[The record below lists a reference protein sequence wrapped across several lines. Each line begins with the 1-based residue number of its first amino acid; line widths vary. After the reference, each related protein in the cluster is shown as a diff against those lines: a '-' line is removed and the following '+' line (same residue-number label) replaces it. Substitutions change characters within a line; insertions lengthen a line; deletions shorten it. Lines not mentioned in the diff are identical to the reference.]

1 MAFVLQDV
9 INEIEETRSLEPLK
23 KFKKENLVKV
33 AAHYGIT
40 PAVGATKSHILNL
53 IKDHCVE
60 NDIIDEVEEK
70 PIAETAEIV
79 RLKLDFEREERRL
92 AREAE
97 KALQDAQFAE
107 AQKAREAAEAEAEKA
122 RELRLAELKE
132 ARELRELE
140 LKAEQEKALLAAE
153 IEAKKEAAA
162 REHELKMAGLGKHS
176 PSDKASVFDPARNIR
191 LVPPFQEKEVD
202 KYFAHFEKVA
212 DSLNWPKESW
222 VLLLQSVLV
231 GKAQEIYGSL
241 SVEQSSNYEHVKE
254 AILKAYELVPEA
266 YRQKF
271 RNYLKYDS
279 KTHVEFARE
288 KENLFNRWCH
298 SKEIGQDFK
307 KLKQMVLLEEF
318 KDKVRPDI
326 RSHLDEQKVEELE
339 KAAIMADDY
348 ALTHKMSSKSGNPQQ
363 KRYHGSGNRE
373 NVSRNMDDRKRQ
385 GKSTENVGLVS
396 KVEPLKPISC
406 GHCGKPGHII
416 TNCWKLGGKTP
427 CEHCGRF
434 NHKSEDCRIA
444 KNKLQKEVKP
454 TGLTSL
460 KGLKV
465 SPFNESENS
474 KGVKVK
480 PLIDRNSFVEK
491 NKGIKV
497 NPLHNDKS
505 CIEDEISPNTESDYM
520 ENYKPFISKGV
531 VSLVGDENS
540 SQKVKILRDTGATQS
555 LMLDSVLP
563 LTEKSFTGAN
573 VLISG
578 VEMGVLEVP
587 LHEVNIKSSL
597 INGNIVIGMRPSLP
611 VEGISLILG
620 NDLAGEK
627 VMVDPRVVEKP
638 RDDEET
644 ERLAEKFPGIFP
656 ASVVTRSMKAKEE
669 AIKEQGKEEIG
680 LSGTFLENIDG
691 KFEERNKEKAD
702 KALMRKESR
711 NVKENIPEKQ
721 ESESKSV
728 ISRQNLIEEQS
739 NDKEL
744 LDLFKIAL
752 TPVEAEKVSVG
763 YLIKD
768 DILMRKW
775 SPTAC
780 DNNEKGE
787 TVYQIVVPTVYRRE
801 VLELAH
807 DLPMSGHLGVRK
819 TYNRVLQHFFWPGLK
834 RDVAKWCRECH
845 TCQLG
850 GKPNQNIPQAP
861 LHPIPVFDE
870 PFSHIIIDCV
880 GPLPKTKSQNEFLLT
895 IMCSSTRFPE
905 AIPLRSIKTN
915 AILKALIKFFTIF
928 GLPKSIQSDQGTN
941 FMAHAFQ
948 QVMNQLGIKQYKSSA
963 YHPESQGALER
974 FHQTLKTMIRMYCTE
989 NSRDWD
995 EGVHLLLFA
1004 VRESVQESLGFSPFE
1019 LVFGHAV
1026 RGPLLLLKEKWL
1038 DEDPEKISVLKYVA
1052 TFKDR
1057 LFRAG
1062 QMAKRNLQESQS
1074 KMKVWYDR
1082 KAKSRCFEPGD
1093 RVLVLFPVVGNPLQA
1108 KYSGPYKV
1116 VKKISD
1122 TNYLVK
1128 TPDRRKETQV
1138 CHINML
1144 KAYHEKPKPELV
1156 TLNNRLGLESLTHSK
1171 DCVGQVAEKEED
1183 TESEVRLGNDQQPIK
1198 LQNSQILND
1207 LDTKLS
1213 HLPSVQRKELAEVI
1227 TQYREVFPDVPSKT
1241 NLIEHDVDVGD
1252 SAPIKQHPY
1261 RVSPM
1266 KKELLDK
1273 EVQYMLKNDI
1283 IEESQSNWSSPCI
1296 LVPKHDGG
1304 FRFCTDFRKVNDK
1317 TKSDSFPIP
1326 RIADCIDQIG
1336 NAKFVSTFDMLKG
1349 YWQVPLTQRAR
1360 EISAFVTPSGLYQ
1373 YKVMPFGMK
1382 NAPATFQRM
1391 VNKLVRDIDGCEG
1404 YIDDV
1409 VIYSD
1414 NWSDHI
1420 HQIKR
1425 FFQIM
1430 REAKLTINLMKSE
1443 FGKATVKYLGHIVG
1457 QGQVR
1462 PLDAKIQ
1469 TIAKF
1474 PIPTSRKE
1482 LARFLGMAGY
1492 YRNFCLNFSDIAA
1505 PLTNL
1510 LSKKVKFVWTDDC
1523 QMAFDKVKLLLQKSP
1538 VLKSPD
1544 YEKPFKLI
1552 IDSSDVGTG
1561 SVLVQEASDG
1571 LDHPVSYFSKKF
1583 LKYQK
1588 NYSVV
1593 EKETLGLVLAL
1604 EHFDVYLGS
1613 TPFKIKVY
1621 TDHNPLTFL
1630 KTMKN
1635 KNQRLVRWSLALQ
1648 EYNLEIQ
1655 HIPGSE
1661 NVVADALS
1669 RCIG

>member
-1 MAFVLQDV
+1 M
-9 INEIEETRSLEPLK
+9 
-23 KFKKENLVKV
+23 
-33 AAHYGIT
+33 
-40 PAVGATKSHILNL
+40 
-53 IKDHCVE
+53 
-60 NDIIDEVEEK
+60 
-70 PIAETAEIV
+70 
-79 RLKLDFEREERRL
+79 
-92 AREAE
+92 
-97 KALQDAQFAE
+97 
-107 AQKAREAAEAEAEKA
+107 QK
-122 RELRLAELKE
+122 
-132 ARELRELE
+132 
-140 LKAEQEKALLAAE
+140 
-153 IEAKKEAAA
+153 
-162 REHELKMAGLGKHS
+162 G
-176 PSDKASVFDPARNIR
+176 
-191 LVPPFQEKEVD
+191 
-202 KYFAHFEKVA
+202 
-212 DSLNWPKESW
+212 
-222 VLLLQSVLV
+222 
-231 GKAQEIYGSL
+231 
-241 SVEQSSNYEHVKE
+241 
-254 AILKAYELVPEA
+254 
-266 YRQKF
+266 
-271 RNYLKYDS
+271 
-279 KTHVEFARE
+279 
-288 KENLFNRWCH
+288 
-298 SKEIGQDFK
+298 
-307 KLKQMVLLEEF
+307 
-318 KDKVRPDI
+318 
-326 RSHLDEQKVEELE
+326 
-339 KAAIMADDY
+339 
-348 ALTHKMSSKSGNPQQ
+348 
-363 KRYHGSGNRE
+363 
-373 NVSRNMDDRKRQ
+373 
-385 GKSTENVGLVS
+385 
-396 KVEPLKPISC
+396 
-406 GHCGKPGHII
+406 
-416 TNCWKLGGKTP
+416 
-427 CEHCGRF
+427 
-434 NHKSEDCRIA
+434 
-444 KNKLQKEVKP
+444 VKP

-480 PLIDRNSFVEK
+480 PLIDWNSFVEK

-520 ENYKPFISKGV
+520 ENYKPFISEGV

-563 LTEKSFTGAN
+563 LTENSFTGAN

-578 VEMGVLEVP
+578 VEMGILEVP

-638 RDDEET
+638 REDEKT
-644 ERLAEKFPGIFP
+644 ARLTEKFPGIFP
-656 ASVVTRSMKAKEE
+656 ASVVTRSMKAKKE
-669 AIKEQGKEEIG
+669 AIKGQGKEEIG

-702 KALMRKESR
+702 KALMRNESR

-721 ESESKSV
+721 ESESKLV

-752 TPVEAEKVSVG
+752 TPVKPEKVSVG

-768 DILMRKW
+768 NIMMRKW
-775 SPTAC
+775 STHH
-780 DNNEKGE
+780 
-787 TVYQIVVPTVYRRE
+787 V
-801 VLELAH
+801 
-807 DLPMSGHLGVRK
+807 
-819 TYNRVLQHFFWPGLK
+819 
-834 RDVAKWCRECH
+834 
-845 TCQLG
+845 
-850 GKPNQNIPQAP
+850 
-861 LHPIPVFDE
+861 
-870 PFSHIIIDCV
+870 
-880 GPLPKTKSQNEFLLT
+880 T
-895 IMCSSTRFPE
+895 IR
-905 AIPLRSIKTN
+905 
-915 AILKALIKFFTIF
+915 
-928 GLPKSIQSDQGTN
+928 
-941 FMAHAFQ
+941 
-948 QVMNQLGIKQYKSSA
+948 
-963 YHPESQGALER
+963 
-974 FHQTLKTMIRMYCTE
+974 
-989 NSRDWD
+989 
-995 EGVHLLLFA
+995 
-1004 VRESVQESLGFSPFE
+1004 
-1019 LVFGHAV
+1019 
-1026 RGPLLLLKEKWL
+1026 PLLLLKEKWL

-1062 QMAKRNLQESQS
+1062 QIAKRNLQESQS

-1156 TLNNRLGLESLTHSK
+1156 TLNNRLGLESPTHNK

-1207 LDTKLS
+1207 LGTKLS
-1213 HLPSVQRKELAEVI
+1213 HFPSVQRKELAEVI

-1252 SAPIKQHPY
+1252 SASIKQHPY
-1261 RVSPM
+1261 RVSPI

-1273 EVQYMLKNDI
+1273 EVQYMLENDI

-1304 FRFCTDFRKVNDK
+1304 FQFCTDFRKVNDK

-1409 VIYSD
+1409 VIFSD
-1414 NWSDHI
+1414 NWS
-1420 HQIKR
+1420 
-1425 FFQIM
+1425 
-1430 REAKLTINLMKSE
+1430 
-1443 FGKATVKYLGHIVG
+1443 
-1457 QGQVR
+1457 
-1462 PLDAKIQ
+1462 
-1469 TIAKF
+1469 
-1474 PIPTSRKE
+1474 
-1482 LARFLGMAGY
+1482 
-1492 YRNFCLNFSDIAA
+1492 
-1505 PLTNL
+1505 
-1510 LSKKVKFVWTDDC
+1510 
-1523 QMAFDKVKLLLQKSP
+1523 
-1538 VLKSPD
+1538 
-1544 YEKPFKLI
+1544 FK
-1552 IDSSDVGTG
+1552 
-1561 SVLVQEASDG
+1561 
-1571 LDHPVSYFSKKF
+1571 
-1583 LKYQK
+1583 
-1588 NYSVV
+1588 
-1593 EKETLGLVLAL
+1593 
-1604 EHFDVYLGS
+1604 
-1613 TPFKIKVY
+1613 
-1621 TDHNPLTFL
+1621 
-1630 KTMKN
+1630 
-1635 KNQRLVRWSLALQ
+1635 
-1648 EYNLEIQ
+1648 
-1655 HIPGSE
+1655 
-1661 NVVADALS
+1661 
-1669 RCIG
+1669 

>member
-60 NDIIDEVEEK
+60 NDIIDEVEDK

-107 AQKAREAAEAEAEKA
+107 AQRA

-140 LKAEQEKALLAAE
+140 LKAEAD
-153 IEAKKEAAA
+153 KEAAT
-162 REHELKMAGLGKHS
+162 REHELKMASLGIHTPK
-176 PSDKASVFDPARNIR
+176 DKSSAFDPARNIR

-373 NVSRNMDDRKRQ
+373 NISRNMDDRKRQ

-480 PLIDRNSFVEK
+480 PLIDRNNFVEK

-497 NPLHNDKS
+497 NPLHNVKS

-520 ENYKPFISKGV
+520 ENYKPFISEGV

-563 LTEKSFTGAN
+563 LTENSFTGAN

-638 RDDEET
+638 RDDERT
-644 ERLAEKFPGIFP
+644 EKLAEKFPGIFP
-656 ASVVTRSMKAKEE
+656 ASVVTRSMKAKKA

-680 LSGTFLENIDG
+680 LSGTFLENIDV
-691 KFEERNKEKAD
+691 KFEERNSEKAE
-702 KALMRKESR
+702 KALMRNESR

-721 ESESKSV
+721 
-728 ISRQNLIEEQS
+728 
-739 NDKEL
+739 
-744 LDLFKIAL
+744 
-752 TPVEAEKVSVG
+752 
-763 YLIKD
+763 
-768 DILMRKW
+768 
-775 SPTAC
+775 
-780 DNNEKGE
+780 
-787 TVYQIVVPTVYRRE
+787 
-801 VLELAH
+801 
-807 DLPMSGHLGVRK
+807 
-819 TYNRVLQHFFWPGLK
+819 
-834 RDVAKWCRECH
+834 
-845 TCQLG
+845 
-850 GKPNQNIPQAP
+850 
-861 LHPIPVFDE
+861 
-870 PFSHIIIDCV
+870 
-880 GPLPKTKSQNEFLLT
+880 
-895 IMCSSTRFPE
+895 
-905 AIPLRSIKTN
+905 
-915 AILKALIKFFTIF
+915 
-928 GLPKSIQSDQGTN
+928 
-941 FMAHAFQ
+941 
-948 QVMNQLGIKQYKSSA
+948 
-963 YHPESQGALER
+963 
-974 FHQTLKTMIRMYCTE
+974 
-989 NSRDWD
+989 
-995 EGVHLLLFA
+995 
-1004 VRESVQESLGFSPFE
+1004 ESVQESLGFSPFE

-1128 TPDRRKETQV
+1128 TPGRRKETQV

-1144 KAYHEKPKPELV
+1144 KAYHEKPKPELMI
-1156 TLNNRLGLESLTHSK
+1156 LNNRLGLESPTHSK
-1171 DCVGQVAEKEED
+1171 DCVGQIAEKEED
-1183 TESEVRLGNDQQPIK
+1183 TESKVRLRNDQQPIK

-1207 LDTKLS
+1207 LGTKLS
-1213 HLPSVQRKELAEVI
+1213 HLPLVQRNELAEVI
-1227 TQYREVFPDVPSKT
+1227 TQYREVFPNVPSKT

-1252 SAPIKQHPY
+1252 SSPIKQHPH

-1273 EVQYMLKNDI
+1273 EVQYMLKNNI

-1409 VIYSD
+1409 VIFSD

-1420 HQIKR
+1420 RQIKR

-1469 TIAKF
+1469 TIVKF

-1604 EHFDVYLGS
+1604 EHFYVYLGS

>member
-23 KFKKENLVKV
+23 KLKKENLIKV

-40 PAVGATKSHILNL
+40 PAIGATKSHILDL
-53 IKDHCVE
+53 IKEHCVE
-60 NDIIDEVEEK
+60 NNIIDEVEEK

-79 RLKLDFEREERRL
+79 KLKLDFEREERRL

-97 KALQDAQFAE
+97 KA
-107 AQKAREAAEAEAEKA
+107 AREEA

-153 IEAKKEAAA
+153 IEAKKEAAT
-162 REHELKMAGLGKHS
+162 REHELKMASLGKQS
-176 PSDKASVFDPARNIR
+176 PSDKAGVFDPARNIR

-373 NVSRNMDDRKRQ
+373 NISRNMDDRKRQ

-520 ENYKPFISKGV
+520 ENYKPFISEGV

-563 LTEKSFTGAN
+563 LTENSFTGAN

-638 RDDEET
+638 RDDENT

-656 ASVVTRSMKAKEE
+656 ASVVTRSMKAKKE
-669 AIKEQGKEEIG
+669 AIKEQGKQEIG
-680 LSGTFLENIDG
+680 LSGTFLENIDV

-702 KALMRKESR
+702 KALMRNESR

-728 ISRQNLIEEQS
+728 ISRQNLIVEQS
-739 NDKEL
+739 KDKEL

-763 YLIKD
+763 YLIKEN
-768 DILMRKW
+768 ILMRKW
-775 SPTAC
+775 SS
-780 DNNEKGE
+780 
-787 TVYQIVVPTVYRRE
+787 
-801 VLELAH
+801 H
-807 DLPMSGHLGVRK
+807 
-819 TYNRVLQHFFWPGLK
+819 RV
-834 RDVAKWCRECH
+834 
-845 TCQLG
+845 
-850 GKPNQNIPQAP
+850 
-861 LHPIPVFDE
+861 
-870 PFSHIIIDCV
+870 
-880 GPLPKTKSQNEFLLT
+880 T
-895 IMCSSTRFPE
+895 I
-905 AIPLRSIKTN
+905 
-915 AILKALIKFFTIF
+915 
-928 GLPKSIQSDQGTN
+928 
-941 FMAHAFQ
+941 
-948 QVMNQLGIKQYKSSA
+948 
-963 YHPESQGALER
+963 
-974 FHQTLKTMIRMYCTE
+974 
-989 NSRDWD
+989 
-995 EGVHLLLFA
+995 
-1004 VRESVQESLGFSPFE
+1004 
-1019 LVFGHAV
+1019 
-1026 RGPLLLLKEKWL
+1026 GPLLLLKEKWL

-1062 QMAKRNLQESQS
+1062 QIAKRNLQESQS
-1074 KMKVWYDR
+1074 KMKVWYNR

-1156 TLNNRLGLESLTHSK
+1156 TLNNRLGLESPTHSK

-1183 TESEVRLGNDQQPIK
+1183 TESEIRLGNDQQPIK

-1207 LDTKLS
+1207 LGTKLS
-1213 HLPSVQRKELAEVI
+1213 HLPLVQRKELAEVI

-1409 VIYSD
+1409 VIFSD

-1420 HQIKR
+1420 RQIKR

-1430 REAKLTINLMKSE
+1430 LEAKLTINLMKSE

-1469 TIAKF
+1469 TIVKY

-1492 YRNFCLNFSDIAA
+1492 YRNFCLNFSEIAA

-1523 QMAFDKVKLLLQKSP
+1523 QLAFDKVKLLLQKSP

>member
-1 MAFVLQDV
+1 MAFVLQDI
-9 INEIEETRSLEPLK
+9 INEIEETRSLESLK

-33 AAHYGIT
+33 AVHYGIT

-107 AQKAREAAEAEAEKA
+107 AQRAREAAREAAEAEAQRA
-122 RELRLAELKE
+122 RDLRLAELKE

-140 LKAEQEKALLAAE
+140 LKAEQEKALLEAE
-153 IEAKKEAAA
+153 KEAAA
-162 REHELKMAGLGKHS
+162 REHELKMASLGKQS
-176 PSDKASVFDPARNIR
+176 PSDKASAFDPARNIR

-363 KRYHGSGNRE
+363 KRYHGSGYRE
-373 NVSRNMDDRKRQ
+373 NISRNMDDRKRQ

-427 CEHCGRF
+427 CEHCGKF

-480 PLIDRNSFVEK
+480 PLIDRNNFVEK

-497 NPLHNDKS
+497 NPLHNDKN

-520 ENYKPFISKGV
+520 ENYKPFISEGV

-563 LTEKSFTGAN
+563 LTENSFTGAN

-620 NDLAGEK
+620 NDLAGER

-638 RDDEET
+638 RDNEKT

-656 ASVVTRSMKAKEE
+656 ASVVTRSMKAKKE

-680 LSGTFLENIDG
+680 LSGTFLENIDV

-702 KALMRKESR
+702 TALMRNESR

-721 ESESKSV
+721 ERESKSV
-728 ISRQNLIEEQS
+728 ISRQNLIVEQS
-739 NDKEL
+739 KDKEL
-744 LDLFKIAL
+744 LDLFKITL

-763 YLIKD
+763 YLIREN
-768 DILMRKW
+768 ILMRKW
-775 SPTAC
+775 S
-780 DNNEKGE
+780 
-787 TVYQIVVPTVYRRE
+787 
-801 VLELAH
+801 
-807 DLPMSGHLGVRK
+807 
-819 TYNRVLQHFFWPGLK
+819 
-834 RDVAKWCRECH
+834 
-845 TCQLG
+845 
-850 GKPNQNIPQAP
+850 
-861 LHPIPVFDE
+861 
-870 PFSHIIIDCV
+870 SHCV
-880 GPLPKTKSQNEFLLT
+880 T
-895 IMCSSTRFPE
+895 I
-905 AIPLRSIKTN
+905 
-915 AILKALIKFFTIF
+915 
-928 GLPKSIQSDQGTN
+928 
-941 FMAHAFQ
+941 
-948 QVMNQLGIKQYKSSA
+948 
-963 YHPESQGALER
+963 
-974 FHQTLKTMIRMYCTE
+974 
-989 NSRDWD
+989 
-995 EGVHLLLFA
+995 
-1004 VRESVQESLGFSPFE
+1004 
-1019 LVFGHAV
+1019 
-1026 RGPLLLLKEKWL
+1026 GPLLLLKEKWL

-1128 TPDRRKETQV
+1128 TPGRRKETQV

-1156 TLNNRLGLESLTHSK
+1156 TLNNRLGLESPTHSK

-1183 TESEVRLGNDQQPIK
+1183 TESEVRLENDQQPIK

-1207 LDTKLS
+1207 LGTKLS
-1213 HLPSVQRKELAEVI
+1213 HLPLVQRKELAEVI

-1409 VIYSD
+1409 VIFSD

-1420 HQIKR
+1420 RQIKS

-1469 TIAKF
+1469 TIVKF

-1561 SVLVQEASDG
+1561 AVLVQEASDG

-1604 EHFDVYLGS
+1604 EHFDVYLG
-1613 TPFKIKVY
+1613 
-1621 TDHNPLTFL
+1621 
-1630 KTMKN
+1630 
-1635 KNQRLVRWSLALQ
+1635 
-1648 EYNLEIQ
+1648 
-1655 HIPGSE
+1655 
-1661 NVVADALS
+1661 
-1669 RCIG
+1669 

>member
-1 MAFVLQDV
+1 M
-9 INEIEETRSLEPLK
+9 
-23 KFKKENLVKV
+23 
-33 AAHYGIT
+33 
-40 PAVGATKSHILNL
+40 
-53 IKDHCVE
+53 
-60 NDIIDEVEEK
+60 
-70 PIAETAEIV
+70 
-79 RLKLDFEREERRL
+79 RLKLDFKREEQRL
-92 AREAE
+92 AREEAQRAREAAEAEAQKARDAE
-97 KALQDAQFAE
+97 KALQDAQF
-107 AQKAREAAEAEAEKA
+107 AEAEKA

-132 ARELRELE
+132 ARELCELE
-140 LKAEQEKALLAAE
+140 LKAEKEKALLEAE
-153 IEAKKEAAA
+153 KEAAA
-162 REHELKMAGLGKHS
+162 REHELKMASLGK
-176 PSDKASVFDPARNIR
+176 PPFSDKASVFDPARNIR

-271 RNYLKYDS
+271 RNYLKFDS

-373 NVSRNMDDRKRQ
+373 NISRNMDDRKRQ

-427 CEHCGRF
+427 CEHCGKF

-444 KNKLQKEVKP
+444 KYKLQKEVKP

-465 SPFNESENS
+465 SPFNESENY
-474 KGVKVK
+474 
-480 PLIDRNSFVEK
+480 
-491 NKGIKV
+491 KGIKV

-505 CIEDEISPNTESDYM
+505 CIEDEICSKTESDYM
-520 ENYKPFISKGV
+520 ENYKPCISEGV

-540 SQKVKILRDTGATQS
+540 SQKGKILRDTGATQS

-563 LTEKSFTGAN
+563 LTENSFTGAN

-638 RDDEET
+638 RDDEKT
-644 ERLAEKFPGIFP
+644 ERLAKKFPGIFP
-656 ASVVTRSMKAKEE
+656 ASVVTRSMKAKKE
-669 AIKEQGKEEIG
+669 AIKEQGKEEID

-691 KFEERNKEKAD
+691 KFEERNKEKLY
-702 KALMRKESR
+702 KALMRNESR

-728 ISRQNLIEEQS
+728 ISRQNLIVEQS
-739 NDKEL
+739 KDKEL

-752 TPVEAEKVSVG
+752 TPIEAEKISVG
-763 YLIKD
+763 YLIRD
-768 DILMRKW
+768 NILMRKW
-775 SPTAC
+775 SS
-780 DNNEKGE
+780 
-787 TVYQIVVPTVYRRE
+787 
-801 VLELAH
+801 H
-807 DLPMSGHLGVRK
+807 
-819 TYNRVLQHFFWPGLK
+819 RV
-834 RDVAKWCRECH
+834 
-845 TCQLG
+845 
-850 GKPNQNIPQAP
+850 
-861 LHPIPVFDE
+861 
-870 PFSHIIIDCV
+870 
-880 GPLPKTKSQNEFLLT
+880 T
-895 IMCSSTRFPE
+895 I
-905 AIPLRSIKTN
+905 
-915 AILKALIKFFTIF
+915 
-928 GLPKSIQSDQGTN
+928 
-941 FMAHAFQ
+941 
-948 QVMNQLGIKQYKSSA
+948 
-963 YHPESQGALER
+963 
-974 FHQTLKTMIRMYCTE
+974 
-989 NSRDWD
+989 
-995 EGVHLLLFA
+995 
-1004 VRESVQESLGFSPFE
+1004 
-1019 LVFGHAV
+1019 
-1026 RGPLLLLKEKWL
+1026 GPLLLLKEKWL

-1062 QMAKRNLQESQS
+1062 QIAKRNLQESQS

-1108 KYSGPYKV
+1108 KYSEPYKV

-1138 CHINML
+1138 CHINMF

-1156 TLNNRLGLESLTHSK
+1156 ILNNRLGLECPMHSK

-1207 LDTKLS
+1207 LGTKLY
-1213 HLPSVQRKELAEVI
+1213 HLPLVQRKE
-1227 TQYREVFPDVPSKT
+1227 
-1241 NLIEHDVDVGD
+1241 
-1252 SAPIKQHPY
+1252 
-1261 RVSPM
+1261 
-1266 KKELLDK
+1266 
-1273 EVQYMLKNDI
+1273 
-1283 IEESQSNWSSPCI
+1283 
-1296 LVPKHDGG
+1296 
-1304 FRFCTDFRKVNDK
+1304 
-1317 TKSDSFPIP
+1317 
-1326 RIADCIDQIG
+1326 
-1336 NAKFVSTFDMLKG
+1336 
-1349 YWQVPLTQRAR
+1349 
-1360 EISAFVTPSGLYQ
+1360 
-1373 YKVMPFGMK
+1373 
-1382 NAPATFQRM
+1382 
-1391 VNKLVRDIDGCEG
+1391 
-1404 YIDDV
+1404 
-1409 VIYSD
+1409 
-1414 NWSDHI
+1414 
-1420 HQIKR
+1420 
-1425 FFQIM
+1425 
-1430 REAKLTINLMKSE
+1430 
-1443 FGKATVKYLGHIVG
+1443 
-1457 QGQVR
+1457 
-1462 PLDAKIQ
+1462 
-1469 TIAKF
+1469 
-1474 PIPTSRKE
+1474 
-1482 LARFLGMAGY
+1482 
-1492 YRNFCLNFSDIAA
+1492 
-1505 PLTNL
+1505 
-1510 LSKKVKFVWTDDC
+1510 
-1523 QMAFDKVKLLLQKSP
+1523 
-1538 VLKSPD
+1538 
-1544 YEKPFKLI
+1544 
-1552 IDSSDVGTG
+1552 
-1561 SVLVQEASDG
+1561 
-1571 LDHPVSYFSKKF
+1571 
-1583 LKYQK
+1583 
-1588 NYSVV
+1588 
-1593 EKETLGLVLAL
+1593 
-1604 EHFDVYLGS
+1604 
-1613 TPFKIKVY
+1613 
-1621 TDHNPLTFL
+1621 
-1630 KTMKN
+1630 
-1635 KNQRLVRWSLALQ
+1635 
-1648 EYNLEIQ
+1648 
-1655 HIPGSE
+1655 
-1661 NVVADALS
+1661 
-1669 RCIG
+1669 

>member
-107 AQKAREAAEAEAEKA
+107 AQRTREEAQKAREAAEAEAQRA
-122 RELRLAELKE
+122 RDLRLAELKE

-162 REHELKMAGLGKHS
+162 REHELKMASLGKQS

-339 KAAIMADDY
+339 KAAVMADDY

-373 NVSRNMDDRKRQ
+373 NISRNMDDRKRQ

-520 ENYKPFISKGV
+520 ENYKPFISSGV

-563 LTEKSFTGAN
+563 LTENSFTGAN

-638 RDDEET
+638 RDHEET
-644 ERLAEKFPGIFP
+644 EKLAEKFPGIFP
-656 ASVVTRSMKAKEE
+656 ASVVTRSMKAKKE

-680 LSGTFLENIDG
+680 LSGTFLENVDG
-691 KFEERNKEKAD
+691 KFEERNKEKAG
-702 KALMRKESR
+702 KALMRNESR

-721 ESESKSV
+721 ESESRSV
-728 ISRQNLIEEQS
+728 ISRQNLIENQS

-763 YLIKD
+763 YLIRD
-768 DILMRKW
+768 NILMRKW
-775 SPTAC
+775 SS
-780 DNNEKGE
+780 
-787 TVYQIVVPTVYRRE
+787 
-801 VLELAH
+801 H
-807 DLPMSGHLGVRK
+807 
-819 TYNRVLQHFFWPGLK
+819 RV
-834 RDVAKWCRECH
+834 
-845 TCQLG
+845 T
-850 GKPNQNIPQAP
+850 
-861 LHPIPVFDE
+861 
-870 PFSHIIIDCV
+870 
-880 GPLPKTKSQNEFLLT
+880 
-895 IMCSSTRFPE
+895 
-905 AIPLRSIKTN
+905 
-915 AILKALIKFFTIF
+915 
-928 GLPKSIQSDQGTN
+928 
-941 FMAHAFQ
+941 
-948 QVMNQLGIKQYKSSA
+948 
-963 YHPESQGALER
+963 
-974 FHQTLKTMIRMYCTE
+974 
-989 NSRDWD
+989 
-995 EGVHLLLFA
+995 
-1004 VRESVQESLGFSPFE
+1004 
-1019 LVFGHAV
+1019 

-1052 TFKDR
+1052 TFKNR

-1062 QMAKRNLQESQS
+1062 QIAKRNLQESQS

-1156 TLNNRLGLESLTHSK
+1156 TLNNRLGLESPTHSK

-1183 TESEVRLGNDQQPIK
+1183 TESEVRLENDQQPIK

-1207 LDTKLS
+1207 LGTKLS

-1261 RVSPM
+1261 RVSPIR
-1266 KKELLDK
+1266 KELLDK

-1409 VIYSD
+1409 VIFSD

-1420 HQIKR
+1420 RQIKH

-1469 TIAKF
+1469 TIVKY

-1523 QMAFDKVKLLLQKSP
+1523 QLAFDKVKLLLQKSP

>member
-23 KFKKENLVKV
+23 KLKKENLLKV

-40 PAVGATKSHILNL
+40 PAVGATKSHIFNL

-60 NDIIDEVEEK
+60 NNIIDEVEEK

-97 KALQDAQFAE
+97 KALQDAQLAAQREQAQRAEAE
-107 AQKAREAAEAEAEKA
+107 AQKAREEA

-140 LKAEQEKALLAAE
+140 LKAEQEKALLEAE
-153 IEAKKEAAA
+153 KEAAA
-162 REHELKMAGLGKHS
+162 REHELKMASLGKHS
-176 PSDKASVFDPARNIR
+176 PSDKASAFDPARNIR

-271 RNYLKYDS
+271 RNYLKFDS

-373 NVSRNMDDRKRQ
+373 NISRNMDDRKRQ

-480 PLIDRNSFVEK
+480 PLIDRNKFVEK

-520 ENYKPFISKGV
+520 ENYKPFISEGV

-563 LTEKSFTGAN
+563 LTENSFTGAN

-638 RDDEET
+638 RDDKRT
-644 ERLAEKFPGIFP
+644 EKLAEKFPGIFP
-656 ASVVTRSMKAKEE
+656 ASVVTRSVKAKE

-702 KALMRKESR
+702 KALMRNESW

-721 ESESKSV
+721 ESESNLV
-728 ISRQNLIEEQS
+728 ISRQNLIEEEN

-752 TPVEAEKVSVG
+752 TPLEAEKVSVG

-768 DILMRKW
+768 NILMRKW
-775 SPTAC
+775 SS
-780 DNNEKGE
+780 
-787 TVYQIVVPTVYRRE
+787 
-801 VLELAH
+801 H
-807 DLPMSGHLGVRK
+807 
-819 TYNRVLQHFFWPGLK
+819 RV
-834 RDVAKWCRECH
+834 
-845 TCQLG
+845 
-850 GKPNQNIPQAP
+850 
-861 LHPIPVFDE
+861 
-870 PFSHIIIDCV
+870 
-880 GPLPKTKSQNEFLLT
+880 T
-895 IMCSSTRFPE
+895 I
-905 AIPLRSIKTN
+905 
-915 AILKALIKFFTIF
+915 
-928 GLPKSIQSDQGTN
+928 
-941 FMAHAFQ
+941 
-948 QVMNQLGIKQYKSSA
+948 
-963 YHPESQGALER
+963 
-974 FHQTLKTMIRMYCTE
+974 
-989 NSRDWD
+989 
-995 EGVHLLLFA
+995 
-1004 VRESVQESLGFSPFE
+1004 
-1019 LVFGHAV
+1019 
-1026 RGPLLLLKEKWL
+1026 GPLLLLKEKWL

-1062 QMAKRNLQESQS
+1062 QIAKRNLQESQS

-1128 TPDRRKETQV
+1128 TPGRRKETQV

-1156 TLNNRLGLESLTHSK
+1156 TLNNRLGLESPTHSK

-1241 NLIEHDVDVGD
+1241 NLIEHDVDLGD

-1349 YWQVPLTQRAR
+1349 YWQIPLTQRAR

-1409 VIYSD
+1409 VIFSD

-1420 HQIKR
+1420 RQIKC

-1492 YRNFCLNFSDIAA
+1492 YRNFCLNFSEIAA

-1669 RCIG
+1669 RYIG